1 MIIFYRTTDCP
12 RCAEIQ
18 ETLRE
23 MNYAHKVVVVK
34 KREDMKESLL
44 KDKKLPLLK
53 DGQKVIKGSDAIIE
67 HLEELSE
74 FKELWDKFQGDYCYC
89 DDEGGI
95 E

>member
-1 MIIFYRTTDCP
+1 MLTFYRTRDCP

-23 MNYAHKVVVVK
+23 MNYAHEVVEVK
-34 KREDMKESLL
+34 NSDELEEVTL
-44 KDKKLPLLK
+44 KGRKLPLLK
-53 DGQKVIKGSDAIIE
+53 DDRKVIEGSHAIIR
-67 HLEELSE
+67 HLEELGE